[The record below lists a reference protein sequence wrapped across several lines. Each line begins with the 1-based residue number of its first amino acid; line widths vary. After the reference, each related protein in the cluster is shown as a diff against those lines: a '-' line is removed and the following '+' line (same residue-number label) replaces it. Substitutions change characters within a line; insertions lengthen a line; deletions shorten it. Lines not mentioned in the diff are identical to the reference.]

1 MTKIGQ
7 IVGAAIGLWLAG
19 AVPLFAEGGKIV
31 VVELF
36 TSQGCSSCPP
46 ADDYLGRLAEN
57 PDLIALA
64 LHVDYWDYIGW
75 TDQFGSPQ
83 FTQRQKAYARAEGN
97 HTIYT
102 PQMIVNGV
110 ERVEGTDPEK
120 VESDI
125 SRHLSRPQTI
135 SLTLSRDVA
144 MVTIKAEAKS
154 ALTGPVT
161 VQLVRYRPSETV
173 AIGYGENAGKVM
185 EYHNIVTEWRV
196 LGDWAGDVPLELT
209 TPAVGDD
216 PIVVILQAA
225 GAGARGPGAILAAA
239 TLK

>member
-1 MTKIGQ
+1 MTRIGQ
-7 IVGAAIGLWLAG
+7 TIGAALGLWIVGAGGLL
-19 AVPLFAEGGKIV
+19 AEGNRAV

-46 ADDYLGRLAEN
+46 ADDYLGRLADN
-57 PDLIALA
+57 PDVIALA

-83 FTQRQKAYARAEGN
+83 FTARQKAYARAQGN

-110 ERVEGTDPEK
+110 ERVEGSDPEK
-120 VESDI
+120 VEGDI
-125 SRHLSRPQTI
+125 RRHLDQPQAVAL
-135 SLTLSRDVA
+135 SLTRDVA
-144 MVTIKAEAKS
+144 MLTIKADAKT
-154 ALTGPVT
+154 ALTGPLT
-161 VQLVRYRPSETV
+161 VQVIRYRPSETV

-225 GAGARGPGAILAAA
+225 DTGARGPGAILAAA

>member
-1 MTKIGQ
+1 M
-7 IVGAAIGLWLAG
+7 AG
-19 AVPLFAEGGKIV
+19 AGALLAEGDQTV

-46 ADDYLGRLAEN
+46 ADDYLGHLAN
-57 PDLIALA
+57 DPDVIALA

-83 FTQRQKAYARAEGN
+83 FTARQKAYARAEGN
-97 HTIYT
+97 NTIYT
-102 PQMIVNGV
+102 PQMIVNGA
-110 ERVEGTDPEK
+110 ERVEGSDPEK
-120 VESDI
+120 VETDI
-125 SRHLSRPQTI
+125 RRHMSQPRTVA
-135 SLTLSRDVA
+135 LTLTRDVA
-144 MVTIKAEAKS
+144 MLTIKAEAKA
-154 ALTGPVT
+154 ALPGPLT
-161 VQLVRYRPSETV
+161 VQLVRYHPSETA

-196 LGDWAGDVPLELT
+196 LGEWTGEAPLELT

-225 GAGARGPGAILAAA
+225 AVGAKGPGVIAAA
-239 TLK
+239 AALK